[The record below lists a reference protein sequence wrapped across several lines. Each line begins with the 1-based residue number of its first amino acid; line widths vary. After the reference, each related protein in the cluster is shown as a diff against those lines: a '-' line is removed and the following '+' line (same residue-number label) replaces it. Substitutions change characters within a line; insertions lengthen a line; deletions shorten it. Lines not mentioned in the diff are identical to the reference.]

1 MDFEISLMLIQQI
14 MSVIRFLTEIWMF
27 IEKIK
32 EENENQ
38 NNTKKQKNG
47 RNNQLPIKSDF

>member
-32 EENENQ
+32 EENKNQ

>member
-47 RNNQLPIKSDF
+47 